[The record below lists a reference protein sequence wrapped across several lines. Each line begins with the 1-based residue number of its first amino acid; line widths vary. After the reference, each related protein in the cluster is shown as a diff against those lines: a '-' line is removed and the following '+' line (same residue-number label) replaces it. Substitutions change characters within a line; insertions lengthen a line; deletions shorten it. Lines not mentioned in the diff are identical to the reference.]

1 MGTFDVSS
9 SRLST
14 RRHRPRR
21 RAGVAAAILAVI
33 GVFVASGLRA
43 SPAQAGAG
51 CAIHSLPSLVEEEP
65 SNVEDV
71 VELGCEPVYAGDT
84 VKVSSAQL
92 DSACGGNLSW
102 SSPYPFSATTGSGVT
117 VKLTG
122 AANATLALWGGP
134 GCFTGTDSISAQLEQ
149 PPFETVTTSLEVLP
163 PQLTTP
169 GVYAQPSTQVED
181 KVYESA
187 ATVVEVSLSPD
198 EVGDT
203 VLLRSAELY
212 QGCAA
217 TPHLAWIGPSAT
229 VLAGSAEEVKVTP
242 DLDGHAY
249 VVVLGG
255 RSCLEAS
262 NLIEAFVE
270 QAPFTEFSTD
280 FTIKAP
286 PLLPASP
293 SATIKSPAGGKT
305 YEPGALVKTTFSCTE
320 GSGGVGLESCADS
333 NGSSG
338 TAGTLDT
345 LVAGPHVY
353 TVTATSKD
361 GLTGSAQIG
370 YNVVPKLSRLSLAYK
385 SPLRVGP
392 IERGDPIYFRA
403 TNVELSASSAKI
415 QCASAQLTGAML
427 TNGFKTDQ
435 FEATEG
441 ASFNGGPGGGAC
453 TSATLGNV
461 VVDMTPGQWSG
472 TFKTSGTSSLNGAPD
487 LELGLSYG
495 AGTAC
500 HYTATSMKGHFNT
513 NGSPIAVSTARA
525 PFKLDSGAPNTQGC
539 PKTARLTATW
549 QLTTSLPGSGEEFP
563 AILTASASG

>member
-1 MGTFDVSS
+1 MGMFDVSS
-9 SRLST
+9 SRPGT
-14 RRHRPRR
+14 RRRRPGR
-21 RAGVAAAILAVI
+21 RAGVTAAILA
-33 GVFVASGLRA
+33 GTCVFAASGLRA

-51 CAIHSLPSLVEEEP
+51 CAVHSLPSFVEEEP
-65 SNVEDV
+65 SNVEDI
-71 VELGCEPVYAGDT
+71 VEVGCEPAYAGDT
-84 VKVSSAQL
+84 VTVSSSQL
-92 DSACGGNLSW
+92 NTRCKGDLTW
-102 SSPYPFSATTGSGVT
+102 SSPYPFSPVTGSGIT

-122 AANATLALWGGP
+122 AANATLALWGDS
-134 GCFTGTDSISAQLEQ
+134 CSTGTNLITAHLEQ
-149 PPFETVTTSLEVLP
+149 SPFETTTTSFDVLP
-163 PQLTTP
+163 PELTTP
-169 GVYAQPSTQVED
+169 GVHALPSAQVEN
-181 KVYESA
+181 KVYGSA

-198 EVGDT
+198 EIGDS
-203 VLLRSAELY
+203 VLFQSAELY

-217 TPHLAWIGPSAT
+217 TPHLTWIGPDAT
-229 VLAGSAEEVKVTP
+229 VLAGSAEEISKVTP

-255 RSCLEAS
+255 RSCMEAS
-262 NLIEAFVE
+262 YIIDAFVE
-270 QAPFTEFSTD
+270 QSPFTTYSTD
-280 FTIKAP
+280 FTINAA

-293 SATIKSPAGGKT
+293 TAAIKSPSGGKT
-305 YEPGALVKTTFSCTE
+305 YEPGALVKTTFSCAE
-320 GSGGVGLESCADS
+320 GAGGVGLESCADS

-338 TAGTLDT
+338 TSGTLDT
-345 LVAGPHVY
+345 LTAGPHVY

-361 GLTGSAQIG
+361 GLTGSAQIE
-370 YNVVPKLSRLSLAYK
+370 YDVVPKFSKLYLAYK
-385 SPLRVGP
+385 SPVHVGP

-403 TNVELSASSAKI
+403 TNVELSASRAKI
-415 QCASAQLTGAML
+415 QCASGQLTGAML

-435 FEATEG
+435 FEVTEG
-441 ASFNGGPGGGAC
+441 ASFNGGPGGGSC

-472 TFKTSGTSSLNGAPD
+472 TFKTSGTTSLNGAPG
-487 LELGLSYG
+487 LELGLAYG

-500 HYTATSMKGHFNT
+500 HYTATSIKGHFNT

-563 AILTASASG
+563 VILTASASG

>member
-14 RRHRPRR
+14 RRHQPRR
-21 RAGVAAAILAVI
+21 RAGVAAAIFAVI
-33 GVFVASGLRA
+33 CVFAASGLRA

-71 VELGCEPVYAGDT
+71 VELGCEPAYAGDT

-134 GCFTGTDSISAQLEQ
+134 GCFTGTDSISAHLEQ

-169 GVYAQPSTQVED
+169 GVYAQPSTQ
-181 KVYESA
+181 
-187 ATVVEVSLSPD
+187 
-198 EVGDT
+198 
-203 VLLRSAELY
+203 
-212 QGCAA
+212 
-217 TPHLAWIGPSAT
+217 
-229 VLAGSAEEVKVTP
+229 
-242 DLDGHAY
+242 
-249 VVVLGG
+249 
-255 RSCLEAS
+255 
-262 NLIEAFVE
+262 VE

-338 TAGTLDT
+338 TSGTLDT

-370 YNVVPKLSRLSLAYK
+370 YNVVPKLSKLSLAYK

-403 TNVELSASSAKI
+403 TNVELSTSNAKI

-435 FEATEG
+435 FEVTEG

-461 VVDMTPGQWSG
+461 VVDVTPGQWSG

-487 LELGLSYG
+487 LDFGLSYG
-495 AGTAC
+495 AGTDC
-500 HYTATSMKGHFNT
+500 HYTATSTKGHFNT

-525 PFKLDSGAPNTQGC
+525 PFKLDSGAANTQGC

-549 QLTTSLPGSGEEFP
+549 QLTTSLPASGEEFP
-563 AILTASASG
+563 VILTASASG